1 MFLLMEKLL
10 NLVALNYLITRKRWV
25 RILFMIKVS
34 DIKKD
39 FPIFE
44 RQINGNKLTYL
55 DSGATSQKPNQ
66 VIDVMSDVYKNNNAN
81 VHRGTYVLSSE
92 TTGKYEDVRTKFQKF
107 INAYDSD
114 EIIFTK
120 GCTEGFNLL
129 SNSICKNLNQ
139 GDEIILSEIEH
150 HANIIPWQMA
160 AEKYNLNIKFINVD
174 ESFNLDIDHLKSL
187 LSSKTKIVS
196 IVGESNISGM
206 LPDIKEIVT
215 IVKSKSDALFILDGA
230 QLVPHRSVDVQDLG
244 IDFLC
249 VSGHKM
255 LGPTGIGVVW
265 GRKELWDS
273 MDPVYGG
280 GDMIEEV
287 YYDKATWAPVP
298 HKFEAGT
305 PPFVEAIGLGAA
317 VDYLTNI
324 SMNEV
329 QQHSDSLREYA
340 KNKLENIDGLNIIH
354 SLSKNAGCTFA
365 MSIEGA
371 HATDVSLMLDT
382 YGVAVRA
389 GHHCVQPFH
398 RKLNLDATFR
408 ATGYIYNDEE
418 DFDILANAIEDSM
431 KMLK

>member
-1 MFLLMEKLL
+1 
-10 NLVALNYLITRKRWV
+10 
-25 RILFMIKVS
+25 MIKVS

-174 ESFNLDIDHLKSL
+174 ESFNLDINHLTSL

-206 LPDIKEIVT
+206 LPDIKEIVA

>member
-1 MFLLMEKLL
+1 
-10 NLVALNYLITRKRWV
+10 
-25 RILFMIKVS
+25 MIKVD

-44 RQINGNKLTYL
+44 RKINGNKLTYL

-92 TTGKYEDVRTKFQKF
+92 TTSKYEEVRVKFKKF
-107 INAYDSD
+107 INAYNSD

-129 SNSICKNLNQ
+129 ANSLCKNLNK
-139 GDEIILSEIEH
+139 GDEVILSEIEH

-160 AEKYNLNIKFINVD
+160 AEKYGLNIKYIKID
-174 ESFNLDIDHLKSL
+174 DSYNLDLDHLNSL
-187 LSSKTKIVS
+187 ITSKTKIVS
-196 IVGESNISGM
+196 IVGESNMSGM
-206 LPDIKEIVT
+206 LPNIKEIVSN
-215 IVKSKSDALFILDGA
+215 VKSKSDAIFILDGA
-230 QLVPHRSVDVQDLG
+230 QLVPHRFVDVQDLG

-305 PPFVEAIGLGAA
+305 PPFVEAIGLGVAA
-317 VDYLTNI
+317 EYLMNI
-324 SMNEV
+324 TMSEV

-340 KNKLENIDGLNIIH
+340 KSKLENIDGLNVIH
-354 SLSKNAGCTFA
+354 SNSKNAGCTFA
-365 MSIEGA
+365 MSVEGA
-371 HATDVSLMLDT
+371 HAADISLMLDT

-398 RKLNLDATFR
+398 RKLKLDATFR
-408 ATGYIYNDEE
+408 ATGYIYNNEE
-418 DFDILANAIEDSM
+418 DFDTLAYAIENSI

>member
-1 MFLLMEKLL
+1 
-10 NLVALNYLITRKRWV
+10 
-25 RILFMIKVS
+25 MIKVS
-34 DIKKD
+34 DLKKD
-39 FPIFE
+39 FPIFDRE
-44 RQINGNKLTYL
+44 INGKRLTYL
-55 DSGATSQKPNQ
+55 DSGATSQKPNS
-66 VIDVMSDVYKNNNAN
+66 VINEMTNVYTNMNAN

-92 TTGKYEDVRTKFQKF
+92 TTAKYEEVRNKLKNF
-107 INAYDSD
+107 INAYSSD
-114 EIIFTK
+114 EIIFAK
-120 GCTEGFNLL
+120 GCTEGFNFLA
-129 SNSICKNLNQ
+129 NSICKDLNS

-160 AEKYNLNIKFINVD
+160 AAKYNLKINYVNVSK
-174 ESFNLDIDHLKSL
+174 SFELDFDHLESL
-187 LSSKTKIVS
+187 LNKNTKVVS

-206 LPDIKEIVT
+206 LPDIKKINSLVKDKTDAVYIV
-215 IVKSKSDALFILDGA
+215 DGA
-230 QLVPHRSVDVQDLG
+230 QLVPHRKIDVQDLG

-265 GRKELWDS
+265 GRKELLENL
-273 MDPVYGG
+273 DPVYGG

-287 YYDKATWAPVP
+287 FYDTATWAPIP

-305 PPFVEAIGLGAA
+305 PPYVEAIGLGAA
-317 VDYLTNI
+317 VDYLSNLD
-324 SMNEV
+324 MNNV
-329 QQHSDSLREYA
+329 QKHSDDLREYA

-354 SLSKNAGCTFA
+354 TNSKLAGCTFA
-365 MSIEGA
+365 MSVDGV

-382 YGVAVRA
+382 FGVAVRA

-418 DFDILANAIEDSM
+418 DFDILSNAIEESI
-431 KMLK
+431 KLLT

>member
-1 MFLLMEKLL
+1 
-10 NLVALNYLITRKRWV
+10 
-25 RILFMIKVS
+25 MIKVS

-55 DSGATSQKPNQ
+55 DSGATSQKPHQ
-66 VIDVMSDVYKNNNAN
+66 VIDIMSDVYKNNNAN

-187 LSSKTKIVS
+187 LSSKTRIVS

>member
-1 MFLLMEKLL
+1 
-10 NLVALNYLITRKRWV
+10 
-25 RILFMIKVS
+25 MIKVS
-34 DIKKD
+34 DLKKD
-39 FPIFE
+39 FPIFDRE
-44 RQINGNKLTYL
+44 INGKRLTYL
-55 DSGATSQKPNQ
+55 DSGATSQKPNS
-66 VIDVMSDVYKNNNAN
+66 VINEMTNVYTNMNAN

-92 TTGKYEDVRTKFQKF
+92 TTAKYEEVRNKLKNF
-107 INAYDSD
+107 INAYSSD
-114 EIIFTK
+114 EIIFAK
-120 GCTEGFNLL
+120 GCTEGFNFLA
-129 SNSICKNLNQ
+129 NSICKDLNS

-160 AEKYNLNIKFINVD
+160 AAKYNLKINYVNVS
-174 ESFNLDIDHLKSL
+174 ESFELDFDHLESFLNKN
-187 LSSKTKIVS
+187 TKVVS

-206 LPDIKEIVT
+206 LPDIKKINTLVKEKTDAVYIV
-215 IVKSKSDALFILDGA
+215 DGA
-230 QLVPHRSVDVQDLG
+230 QLVPHRKIDVQDLG

-265 GRKELWDS
+265 GRKDLLENL
-273 MDPVYGG
+273 DPVYGG

-287 YYDKATWAPVP
+287 FYDTATWAPIP

-305 PPFVEAIGLGAA
+305 PPYVEAIGLGAA
-317 VDYLTNI
+317 VDYLSNLD
-324 SMNEV
+324 MNSV
-329 QQHSDSLREYA
+329 QKHSDDLREYA

-354 SLSKNAGCTFA
+354 TNSKLAGCTFA
-365 MSIEGA
+365 MSLDGV

-382 YGVAVRA
+382 FGVAVRA

-418 DFDILANAIEDSM
+418 DFDILSNAIEESI
-431 KMLK
+431 KLLT

>member
-1 MFLLMEKLL
+1 
-10 NLVALNYLITRKRWV
+10 
-25 RILFMIKVS
+25 MIKVT

-66 VIDVMSDVYKNNNAN
+66 VINEMSDVYKNNNAN

-92 TTGKYEDVRTKFQKF
+92 TTSKYENVRSKFQKF

-129 SNSICKNLNQ
+129 SNSLCKDFSE

-160 AEKYNLNIKFINVD
+160 AEKYKLKIKYIKVD
-174 ESFNLDIDHLKSL
+174 ENYNLDMNHLEEL
-187 LSSKTKIVS
+187 LSSRTKIVS
-196 IVGESNISGM
+196 IVGESNMSGM
-206 LPDIKEIVT
+206 LPNIKEIVSS
-215 IVKSKSDALFILDGA
+215 VKLKSDAIFILDGA
-230 QLVPHRSVDVQDLG
+230 QLVPHRVVDVQDLG

-287 YYDKATWAPVP
+287 HYDKATWAQVP

-317 VDYLTNI
+317 VDYLQNI
-324 SMNEV
+324 SMTEV
-329 QQHSDSLREYA
+329 QQHSDNLREYA
-340 KNKLENIDGLNIIH
+340 KNKLENIDGLNIVH
-354 SLSKNAGCTFA
+354 SLSKNAGCTFS
-365 MSIEGA
+365 MSVDGA
-371 HATDVSLMLDT
+371 HATDISLMLDT

-408 ATGYIYNDEE
+408 ATGYIYNNEE
-418 DFDILANAIEDSM
+418 DFDTLANAIEDS
-431 KMLK
+431 LKILK

>member
-1 MFLLMEKLL
+1 
-10 NLVALNYLITRKRWV
+10 
-25 RILFMIKVS
+25 MIKVS

-129 SNSICKNLNQ
+129 SNSICKNLSQ

-206 LPDIKEIVT
+206 LPDIKEIVA

-280 GDMIEEV
+280 GDIIEEV

>member
-1 MFLLMEKLL
+1 
-10 NLVALNYLITRKRWV
+10 
-25 RILFMIKVS
+25 MIKVS
-34 DIKKD
+34 DLKKD
-39 FPIFE
+39 FPIFDRE
-44 RQINGNKLTYL
+44 INGKRLTYL
-55 DSGATSQKPNQ
+55 DSGATSQKPNS
-66 VIDVMSDVYKNNNAN
+66 VINEMTNVYTHMNAN

-92 TTGKYEDVRTKFQKF
+92 TTAKYEEVRNKLKNL
-107 INAYDSD
+107 INAYSSD

-120 GCTEGFNLL
+120 GCTEGFNFLA
-129 SNSICKNLNQ
+129 NSICKDLNS

-160 AEKYNLNIKFINVD
+160 AAKYNLKINYVNVS
-174 ESFNLDIDHLKSL
+174 ESFELDFDHLESL
-187 LSSKTKIVS
+187 LNKNTKVVS

-206 LPDIKEIVT
+206 LPDIKKINTLVKEKTDAVYIV
-215 IVKSKSDALFILDGA
+215 DGA
-230 QLVPHRSVDVQDLG
+230 QLVPHRKIDVQDLG

-265 GRKELWDS
+265 GRKDLLENL
-273 MDPVYGG
+273 DPVYGG

-287 YYDKATWAPVP
+287 FYDTATWAPIP

-305 PPFVEAIGLGAA
+305 PPYVEAIGLGAA
-317 VDYLTNI
+317 VDYLSNLD
-324 SMNEV
+324 MNSV
-329 QQHSDSLREYA
+329 QKHSDDLREYA

-354 SLSKNAGCTFA
+354 TNSKLAGCTFA
-365 MSIEGA
+365 MSVDGV

-382 YGVAVRA
+382 FGVAVRA

-418 DFDILANAIEDSM
+418 DFDILSNAIEESI
-431 KMLK
+431 KLLT

>member
-1 MFLLMEKLL
+1 
-10 NLVALNYLITRKRWV
+10 
-25 RILFMIKVS
+25 MIKVS

-273 MDPVYGG
+273 LDPVYGG

>member
-1 MFLLMEKLL
+1 
-10 NLVALNYLITRKRWV
+10 
-25 RILFMIKVS
+25 MIKVS
-34 DIKKD
+34 DLKKD
-39 FPIFE
+39 FPIFDRE
-44 RQINGNKLTYL
+44 INGKRLTYL
-55 DSGATSQKPNQ
+55 DSGATSQKPNS
-66 VIDVMSDVYKNNNAN
+66 VINVMTNVYTHMNAN

-92 TTGKYEDVRTKFQKF
+92 TTAKYEAVRNKLKNF
-107 INAYDSD
+107 INAYSSD

-120 GCTEGFNLL
+120 GCTEGFNFLA
-129 SNSICKNLNQ
+129 NAICKDLNS

-150 HANIIPWQMA
+150 HANIIPWQMVA
-160 AEKYNLNIKFINVD
+160 AKYNLKINYVNVS
-174 ESFNLDIDHLKSL
+174 ESFELDFDHLVSL
-187 LSSKTKIVS
+187 LNKNTKVVS

-206 LPDIKEIVT
+206 LPDIKKINSLVKEKTDAVYIV
-215 IVKSKSDALFILDGA
+215 DGA
-230 QLVPHRSVDVQDLG
+230 QLVPHRKIDVQDLG

-265 GRKELWDS
+265 GRKELLENL
-273 MDPVYGG
+273 DPVYGG

-287 YYDKATWAPVP
+287 FYDTATWAPIP

-305 PPFVEAIGLGAA
+305 PPYVEAIGLGAA
-317 VDYLTNI
+317 VDYLSNLD
-324 SMNEV
+324 MNSV
-329 QQHSDSLREYA
+329 QKHSDDLREYA

-354 SLSKNAGCTFA
+354 TNSKLAGCTFA
-365 MSIEGA
+365 MSVDGV

-382 YGVAVRA
+382 FGVAVRA

-418 DFDILANAIEDSM
+418 DFDILSNAIEESI
-431 KMLK
+431 KLLT

>member
-1 MFLLMEKLL
+1 
-10 NLVALNYLITRKRWV
+10 
-25 RILFMIKVS
+25 MINVS
-34 DIKKD
+34 DLKKD
-39 FPIFE
+39 FPIFDRE
-44 RQINGNKLTYL
+44 INGKRLTYL
-55 DSGATSQKPNQ
+55 DSGATSQKPNS
-66 VIDVMSDVYKNNNAN
+66 VINVMTNVYTNMNAN

-92 TTGKYEDVRTKFQKF
+92 TTAKYEAVRNKLKNF
-107 INAYDSD
+107 INAYSSD

-120 GCTEGFNLL
+120 GCTEGFNFLA
-129 SNSICKNLNQ
+129 NAICKDLNS

-150 HANIIPWQMA
+150 HANIIPWQMVA
-160 AEKYNLNIKFINVD
+160 AKYNLKINYVNVS
-174 ESFNLDIDHLKSL
+174 ESFELDFDHLVSL
-187 LSSKTKIVS
+187 LNKNTKVVS

-206 LPDIKEIVT
+206 LPDIKKINSLVKEKTDAVYIV
-215 IVKSKSDALFILDGA
+215 DGA
-230 QLVPHRSVDVQDLG
+230 QLVPHRKIDVQDLG

-265 GRKELWDS
+265 GRKELLEDL
-273 MDPVYGG
+273 DPVYGG

-287 YYDKATWAPVP
+287 FYDTATWAPIP

-305 PPFVEAIGLGAA
+305 PPYVEAIGLGAA
-317 VDYLTNI
+317 VDYLSNLD
-324 SMNEV
+324 MNSV
-329 QQHSDSLREYA
+329 QKHSDDLREYA

-354 SLSKNAGCTFA
+354 TNSKLAGCTFA
-365 MSIEGA
+365 MSVDGV

-382 YGVAVRA
+382 FGVAVRA

-418 DFDILANAIEDSM
+418 DFDILSNAIEESI
-431 KMLK
+431 KLLT

>member
-1 MFLLMEKLL
+1 
-10 NLVALNYLITRKRWV
+10 
-25 RILFMIKVS
+25 MIKVS

-206 LPDIKEIVT
+206 LPDIKEIVA

>member
-1 MFLLMEKLL
+1 
-10 NLVALNYLITRKRWV
+10 
-25 RILFMIKVS
+25 MIKVS
-34 DIKKD
+34 DLKKD
-39 FPIFE
+39 FPIFDRE
-44 RQINGNKLTYL
+44 INGKRLTYL
-55 DSGATSQKPNQ
+55 DSGATSQKPNS
-66 VIDVMSDVYKNNNAN
+66 VINEMTNVYTNMNAN

-92 TTGKYEDVRTKFQKF
+92 TTAKYEEVRNKLKNL
-107 INAYDSD
+107 INAYSSD

-120 GCTEGFNLL
+120 GCTEGFNFLA
-129 SNSICKNLNQ
+129 NSICKDLNS

-160 AEKYNLNIKFINVD
+160 AAKYNLKINYINVS
-174 ESFNLDIDHLKSL
+174 ESFELDFDHLESL
-187 LSSKTKIVS
+187 LNKNTKVVS

-206 LPDIKEIVT
+206 LPDIKKINSLVKDKTDAVYIV
-215 IVKSKSDALFILDGA
+215 DGA
-230 QLVPHRSVDVQDLG
+230 QLVPHRKIDVQDLG

-265 GRKELWDS
+265 GRKDLLENL
-273 MDPVYGG
+273 DPVYGG

-287 YYDKATWAPVP
+287 FYDTATWAPIP

-305 PPFVEAIGLGAA
+305 PPYVEAIGLGAA
-317 VDYLTNI
+317 VDYLSNLD
-324 SMNEV
+324 MNSV
-329 QQHSDSLREYA
+329 QKHSDDLREYA

-354 SLSKNAGCTFA
+354 TNSKLAGCTFA
-365 MSIEGA
+365 MSVDGV

-382 YGVAVRA
+382 FGVAVRA

-418 DFDILANAIEDSM
+418 DFDILSNAIEESI
-431 KMLK
+431 KLLT

>member
-1 MFLLMEKLL
+1 
-10 NLVALNYLITRKRWV
+10 
-25 RILFMIKVS
+25 MIKVN

-39 FPIFE
+39 FPIFK
-44 RQINGNKLTYL
+44 RKINGNKLTYL

-92 TTGKYEDVRTKFQKF
+92 TTSKYEEVRVKFQKF
-107 INAYDSD
+107 INAYNSD

-129 SNSICKNLNQ
+129 ANSLCKNLNK

-160 AEKYNLNIKFINVD
+160 AKKYGLNIKYIKID
-174 ESFNLDIDHLKSL
+174 DSYNLDLDHLNSL
-187 LSSKTKIVS
+187 LTSKTKIVS
-196 IVGESNISGM
+196 IVGESNMSGM
-206 LPDIKEIVT
+206 LPNIKEIVSN
-215 IVKSKSDALFILDGA
+215 VKSKSDAIFILDGA
-230 QLVPHRSVDVQDLG
+230 QLVPHRFVDVKDLG

-305 PPFVEAIGLGAA
+305 PPFVEAIGLGVAA
-317 VDYLTNI
+317 EYLMNI
-324 SMNEV
+324 SMSEV
-329 QQHSDSLREYA
+329 QQHSDILREYA
-340 KNKLENIDGLNIIH
+340 KNKLENIDGLNVIH
-354 SLSKNAGCTFA
+354 SVSKNAGCTFA
-365 MSIEGA
+365 MSVEGA
-371 HATDVSLMLDT
+371 HAADMSLMLDT

-408 ATGYIYNDEE
+408 ATGYIYNNEE
-418 DFDILANAIEDSM
+418 DFDTLADAIENSI

>member
-1 MFLLMEKLL
+1 
-10 NLVALNYLITRKRWV
+10 
-25 RILFMIKVS
+25 MIKVS
-34 DIKKD
+34 DLKKD
-39 FPIFE
+39 FPIFDRE
-44 RQINGNKLTYL
+44 INGKRLTYL
-55 DSGATSQKPNQ
+55 DSGATSQKPNS
-66 VIDVMSDVYKNNNAN
+66 VINEMTNVYTNMNAN

-92 TTGKYEDVRTKFQKF
+92 TTANYEEVRNKLKNF
-107 INAYDSD
+107 INAYSSD

-120 GCTEGFNLL
+120 GCTEGFNFLA
-129 SNSICKNLNQ
+129 NSICKDLNS

-160 AEKYNLNIKFINVD
+160 AAKYNLKINYVNIS
-174 ESFNLDIDHLKSL
+174 ESFELDFDHLESL
-187 LSSKTKIVS
+187 LNKNTKVVS

-206 LPDIKEIVT
+206 LPDIKKINSLVKDKTDAVYIV
-215 IVKSKSDALFILDGA
+215 DGA
-230 QLVPHRSVDVQDLG
+230 QLVPHRKIDVQDLG

-265 GRKELWDS
+265 GRKELLENL
-273 MDPVYGG
+273 DPVYGG

-287 YYDKATWAPVP
+287 FYDTATWAPIP

-305 PPFVEAIGLGAA
+305 PPYVEAIGLGAA
-317 VDYLTNI
+317 VDYLSNLD
-324 SMNEV
+324 MNSV
-329 QQHSDSLREYA
+329 QKHSDDLREYA

-354 SLSKNAGCTFA
+354 TNSKLAGCTFA
-365 MSIEGA
+365 MSVDGV

-382 YGVAVRA
+382 FGVAVRA

-418 DFDILANAIEDSM
+418 DFDILSNAIEESI
-431 KMLK
+431 KLLT

>member
-1 MFLLMEKLL
+1 
-10 NLVALNYLITRKRWV
+10 
-25 RILFMIKVS
+25 MIKVS
-34 DIKKD
+34 DLKKD
-39 FPIFE
+39 FPIFDRE
-44 RQINGNKLTYL
+44 INGKRLTYL
-55 DSGATSQKPNQ
+55 DSGATSQKPNS
-66 VIDVMSDVYKNNNAN
+66 VINEMTNVYTNMNAN

-92 TTGKYEDVRTKFQKF
+92 TTAKYEEVRNKLKNF
-107 INAYDSD
+107 INAYSSD

-120 GCTEGFNLL
+120 GCTEGFNFLA
-129 SNSICKNLNQ
+129 NSICKDLNS

-160 AEKYNLNIKFINVD
+160 AAKYNLKINYVNIS
-174 ESFNLDIDHLKSL
+174 ESFEFDFDHLESL
-187 LSSKTKIVS
+187 LNKNTKVVS

-206 LPDIKEIVT
+206 LPDIKKINSLVKDKTDAVYIV
-215 IVKSKSDALFILDGA
+215 DGA
-230 QLVPHRSVDVQDLG
+230 QLVPHRKIDVQDLG

-265 GRKELWDS
+265 GRKELLENL
-273 MDPVYGG
+273 DPVYGG

-287 YYDKATWAPVP
+287 FYDTATWAPIP

-305 PPFVEAIGLGAA
+305 PPYVEAIGLGAA
-317 VDYLTNI
+317 VDYLSNLD
-324 SMNEV
+324 MNSV
-329 QQHSDSLREYA
+329 QKHSDDLREYA

-354 SLSKNAGCTFA
+354 TNSKLAGCTFA
-365 MSIEGA
+365 MSLDGV

-382 YGVAVRA
+382 FGVAVRA

-418 DFDILANAIEDSM
+418 DFDILSNAIEESI
-431 KMLK
+431 KLLT

>member
-1 MFLLMEKLL
+1 
-10 NLVALNYLITRKRWV
+10 
-25 RILFMIKVS
+25 MIKVS
-34 DIKKD
+34 DLKKD
-39 FPIFE
+39 FPIFDRE
-44 RQINGNKLTYL
+44 INGKRLTYL
-55 DSGATSQKPNQ
+55 DSGATSQKPNS
-66 VIDVMSDVYKNNNAN
+66 VINEMTNVYTNMNAN

-92 TTGKYEDVRTKFQKF
+92 TTAKYEEVRNKLKNF
-107 INAYDSD
+107 INAYSSD
-114 EIIFTK
+114 EIIFAK
-120 GCTEGFNLL
+120 GCTEGFNFLA
-129 SNSICKNLNQ
+129 NSICKDLNS

-160 AEKYNLNIKFINVD
+160 AAKYNLKINYVNVS
-174 ESFNLDIDHLKSL
+174 ESFELDFDHLESL
-187 LSSKTKIVS
+187 LNKNTKVVS

-206 LPDIKEIVT
+206 LPDIKKINSLVKDKTDAVYIV
-215 IVKSKSDALFILDGA
+215 DGA
-230 QLVPHRSVDVQDLG
+230 QLVPHRKIDVQDLG

-265 GRKELWDS
+265 GRKELLENL
-273 MDPVYGG
+273 DPVYGG

-287 YYDKATWAPVP
+287 FYDTATWAPIP

-305 PPFVEAIGLGAA
+305 PPYVEAIGLGAA
-317 VDYLTNI
+317 VDYLSNLD
-324 SMNEV
+324 MNSV
-329 QQHSDSLREYA
+329 QKHSDDLREYA

-354 SLSKNAGCTFA
+354 TNSKLAGCTFA
-365 MSIEGA
+365 MSVDGV

-382 YGVAVRA
+382 FGVAVRA

-418 DFDILANAIEDSM
+418 DFDILSNAIEESI
-431 KMLK
+431 KLLT

>member
-1 MFLLMEKLL
+1 
-10 NLVALNYLITRKRWV
+10 
-25 RILFMIKVS
+25 MIKVS
-34 DIKKD
+34 DLKKD
-39 FPIFE
+39 FPIFDRE
-44 RQINGNKLTYL
+44 INGKRLTYL
-55 DSGATSQKPNQ
+55 DSGATSQKPNS
-66 VIDVMSDVYKNNNAN
+66 VINEMTNVYTNMNAN

-92 TTGKYEDVRTKFQKF
+92 TTAKYEEVRNKLKNL
-107 INAYDSD
+107 INAYSSD

-120 GCTEGFNLL
+120 GCTEGFNFLA
-129 SNSICKNLNQ
+129 NSICKDLNS

-160 AEKYNLNIKFINVD
+160 AAKYNLKINYVNVS
-174 ESFNLDIDHLKSL
+174 ESFELDFDHLESL
-187 LSSKTKIVS
+187 LNKNTKVVS

-206 LPDIKEIVT
+206 LPDIKKINTLVKEKTDAVYIV
-215 IVKSKSDALFILDGA
+215 DGA
-230 QLVPHRSVDVQDLG
+230 QLVPHRKIDVQDLG

-265 GRKELWDS
+265 GRKDLLENL
-273 MDPVYGG
+273 DPVYGG

-287 YYDKATWAPVP
+287 FYDTATWAPIP

-305 PPFVEAIGLGAA
+305 PPYVEAIGLGAA
-317 VDYLTNI
+317 VDYLSNLD
-324 SMNEV
+324 MNSV
-329 QQHSDSLREYA
+329 QKHSDDLREYA
-340 KNKLENIDGLNIIH
+340 KNKLESIDGLNIIH
-354 SLSKNAGCTFA
+354 TNSKLAGCTFA
-365 MSIEGA
+365 MSVDGV

-382 YGVAVRA
+382 FGVAVRA

-418 DFDILANAIEDSM
+418 DFDILSNAIEESI
-431 KMLK
+431 KLLT